1 VNWPW
6 QREQRQS
13 SLSEPNQDLIAAL
26 GGEQLVSG
34 ERINV
39 DSALRITDVFAAVSI
54 ITETIAT
61 LPLRVYKRVGVDV
74 IETPD
79 HRAAAMLG
87 QAPNPSQPAH
97 RFWATLAGHLL
108 LWGNAFVEKLRD
120 QNGLVSELWLIH
132 PGTVEVQWNEQLRQK
147 RFVVRDQ
154 MGLQERVLTEDRVLH
169 VFGFTVDGH
178 VGLSPIQQTR
188 QQLGLAKSRERFEG
202 EVYGQK
208 PFLSGVINH
217 PGRVQDTLK
226 LRDSWRAIYGGGDRG
241 ARMQSGRHSVAV
253 LEEGATFQPL
263 TAPLADMQFI
273 EAIQASKTT
282 IATIFH
288 LPPAYLGGSIGD
300 SLTYQT
306 VEGNQ
311 IQFARQAITP
321 ITTNIQKFLGADR
334 GVFPFSAWYPEFAL
348 EALLRGDSGARADYY
363 TKMASIGAILP
374 DEIRGLENMPPLP
387 DGSGMTPAAAAVPT
401 PALPAQGAAAAPNQG
416 AVA

>member
-1 VNWPW
+1 MNWPW
-6 QREQRQS
+6 NRESRAS

-26 GGEQLVSG
+26 GGDQVVAG

-39 DSALRITDVFAAVSI
+39 DSALRLTDVFAAVSI

-74 IETPD
+74 VETPD

-87 QAPNPSQPAH
+87 QAPNSSQPAH
-97 RFWATLAGHLL
+97 RFWATMAGHLL

-120 QNGLVSELWLIH
+120 QNGLVSELWLLH
-132 PGTVEVQWNEQLRQK
+132 PGCVEVQWNEALRQK
-147 RFVVRDQ
+147 RFVVHDQ
-154 MGLQERVLTEDRVLH
+154 VGLQQRVLDEDRVLH
-169 VFGFTVDGH
+169 VYGFTVDGH

-188 QQLGLAKSRERFEG
+188 QQLGLAKARERFEG

-208 PFLSGVINH
+208 PFLSGWIGH
-217 PGRVQDTLK
+217 PGQIRDTVK
-226 LRDSWRAIYGGGDRG
+226 LRESWRAIYGGGDRG
-241 ARMQSGRHSVAV
+241 ARVQAGRHGVAA
-253 LEEGATFQPL
+253 LEEGAEFHPL

-321 ITTNIQKFLGADR
+321 VTTNIQKFLGADR

-363 TKMASIGAILP
+363 VKMAGIGAILP

-387 DGSGMTPAAAAVPT
+387 SGAGMTPAAAAVPT
-401 PALPAQGAAAAPNQG
+401 PASAQQGAAAAPNPG
-416 AVA
+416 AAQ